1 MRVGNNFS
9 WVGLSMC
16 LPVCLPFWTTT
27 CEPLKLGTSFSVNTY
42 IFPIFRSG
50 LSTRVILS
58 KSRSNKYNFII
69 NIIQL
74 PACIPLK
81 LAQRLISS
89 EGRYHLMWRPYQL
102 QMTKMSTYFKCFCD
116 LCAMRMVCFWPKS
129 ILVLIRFITFLLLL
143 TTTKKYPPRGSDKH
157 FFFTTSS
164 WNVSIARH
172 GVLNGNYPLFYFC
185 EFSESHLGKT
195 ALHRFSWQAW
205 IFHQNTLLHPKS
217 LGTVDRFQEKSCYI
231 HWTALR
237 NQIIDYFSPFEIT
250 FNYTLNALWNSTSSS
265 LQKKIKYQTGY
276 MTTVKNTS
284 FNMREVFFS
293 KASLR

>member
-1 MRVGNNFS
+1 
-9 WVGLSMC
+9 
-16 LPVCLPFWTTT
+16 
-27 CEPLKLGTSFSVNTY
+27 
-42 IFPIFRSG
+42 
-50 LSTRVILS
+50 
-58 KSRSNKYNFII
+58 
-69 NIIQL
+69 
-74 PACIPLK
+74 
-81 LAQRLISS
+81 
-89 EGRYHLMWRPYQL
+89 MWRPYQL

-143 TTTKKYPPRGSDKH
+143 TTTNKYPPRGSDKH

-172 GVLNGNYPLFYFC
+172 GVSNGNYPLFYFC
-185 EFSESHLGKT
+185 EFSESHLGKNCI
-195 ALHRFSWQAW
+195 ASVFMASLDFS
-205 IFHQNTLLHPKS
+205 PKHFAPPEVFTC
-217 LGTVDRFQEKSCYI
+217 TVDRFQEKSCYI

-293 KASLR
+293 KASLRLFELQFPSPFSCFHGKAQFSRCWFCFCTMSIQKALLFVFKQFVTTITCILPVQCQQLHTQR